1 MTYLFLRIAS
11 SLLFHNFLALTL
23 TRAFCFCRLVA
34 AVKARVARLEIVVSN
49 ISLAKLIERI
59 MQVDRPLLKR
69 CLLCLQ
75 NRVSSNRKKSNPSQP
90 QPLPDPASVSS
101 QEFLRLEREQ
111 AALKIQVSLHH
122 TCL

>member
-1 MTYLFLRIAS
+1 MTKLFLRIAS
-11 SLLFHNFLALTL
+11 TLLFRKFLAHTL

-59 MQVDRPLLKR
+59 MQVHRPLFKR

-75 NRVSSNRKKSNPSQP
+75 NRGFVQRN
-90 QPLPDPASVSS
+90 
-101 QEFLRLEREQ
+101 
-111 AALKIQVSLHH
+111 KI
-122 TCL
+122 